1 MRKEK
6 EIQIFSDDPEI
17 LFNGVHNKLKKN
29 IYSMSK
35 KVLFRIIH
43 ILSESD
49 LSKALQIINIIGD
62 EYKDIS
68 YIFLKIKIFSMS
80 NDIENAINTL
90 NIIDVNSISKRA
102 FKPIIDAIAKND
114 KQKAFD
120 FLCKNLNEKFRLFE
134 EDILWFFSFV
144 NESNIHRFIDIIEKN
159 NIILKSYNSINFIKD
174 RSTLVELNE
183 LNHCPNCNTEIKK
196 LPLSKK
202 DANKLI
208 ENMDSI
214 YLKDYNIEKRKNF
227 SKLDLL
233 IKNNKYDTFIDGN
246 NVLHCIDRRVTING
260 FYRLKSIFDKLSN
273 TRNPLIF
280 IHIRH
285 KKFINNNLNELGN
298 LVSSLKI
305 YFTPYCMDDDW
316 FFIWA
321 GLKNKKSIVV
331 TNDLLRDHI
340 NKISEEDLISNTL
353 DKWISEYIVKYSFAN
368 KKNFSVKL
376 CYPNDITIKTQQN
389 KTHYHIPVDD
399 SKWICFCK

>member
-6 EIQIFSDDPEI
+6 EIQIFSEDPEI
-17 LFNGVHNKLKKN
+17 LYKSVHTKLKKN

-49 LSKALQIINIIGD
+49 LPKALQIINIVGD

-80 NDIENAINTL
+80 NEIESAINTL
-90 NIIDVNSISKRA
+90 NIIDDTLIAKRA
-102 FKPIIDAIAKND
+102 YMPIIYAISKND

-134 EDILWFFSFV
+134 NDINWFFNFV
-144 NESNIHRFIDIIEKN
+144 NESNIYKFLDIIEKN
-159 NIILKSYNSINFIKD
+159 NIILENYNSINFIKD
-174 RSTLVELNE
+174 KSNIVELNE
-183 LNHCPNCNTEIKK
+183 QNHCPNCNYKIKK

-202 DANKLI
+202 DTDKLI
-208 ENMDSI
+208 DNMNSI
-214 YLKDYNIEKRKNF
+214 YLKDYDIDKRKNF
-227 SKLDLL
+227 CKLESL
-233 IKNNKYDTFIDGN
+233 INKNKYDTFIDGN
-246 NVLHCIDRRVTING
+246 NVIHYIDRRVSING
-260 FYRLKSIFDKLSN
+260 FYRLKSLFDKLSI
-273 TRNPLIF
+273 TKKPLIF
-280 IHIRH
+280 IHVRH

-298 LVSSLKI
+298 LVNSLNI

-340 NKISEEDLISNTL
+340 NKISEDDLISNTL

-368 KKNFSVKL
+368 KKKFAVKL
-376 CYPNDITIKTQQN
+376 CFPNDITIKAQQN
-389 KTHYHIPVDD
+389 KSHYHIPVCNN
-399 SKWICFCK
+399 KWICFCK